1 MIYYGRQNI
10 NAKDIQSVVD
20 VLNSDF
26 LTQGPVL
33 EQFEKKVADY
43 CGAKYAVAVTNA
55 TSALHIACRAAGL
68 GEGDPL
74 WTSPITFT
82 ASANCG
88 RYCGADVDFVDINS
102 ATYNMSVTLLAE
114 KLEKAKKN
122 GYYIRMYYV
131 ALSSLNESCIRIEN
145 RVRKGGHDIPKE
157 DVTKRFA
164 KRFDD
169 VIKVLPY
176 CDEVHFY
183 DNENGFIDAGE
194 YKNGEIVIKQ
204 HTEWL
209 DQLKNEFSD
218 KQV

>member
-1 MIYYGRQNI
+1 MSIFTIIAGVNGVGKSSLTGLLKGERSDLGI
-10 NAKDIQSVVD
+10 IVD
-20 VLNSDF
+20 VYAISAKCGGNIKGGKKAIHIINDCLDKKINF
-26 LTQGPVL
+26 TQ
-33 EQFEKKVADY
+33 E
-43 CGAKYAVAVTNA
+43 T
-55 TSALHIACRAAGL
+55 
-68 GEGDPL
+68 
-74 WTSPITFT
+74 
-82 ASANCG
+82 
-88 RYCGADVDFVDINS
+88 
-102 ATYNMSVTLLAE
+102 TLSG
-114 KLEKAKKN
+114 KRIFGTLEKAKKN

>member
-1 MIYYGRQNI
+1 MSIFTIIAGVNGVGKSSLTGLLKGERSDLGI
-10 NAKDIQSVVD
+10 IVD
-20 VLNSDF
+20 VDAISAKCGGKIKGGKKAIQIINDCLDKKINF
-26 LTQGPVL
+26 TQ
-33 EQFEKKVADY
+33 E
-43 CGAKYAVAVTNA
+43 T
-55 TSALHIACRAAGL
+55 
-68 GEGDPL
+68 
-74 WTSPITFT
+74 
-82 ASANCG
+82 
-88 RYCGADVDFVDINS
+88 
-102 ATYNMSVTLLAE
+102 TLSG
-114 KLEKAKKN
+114 KRIFGTLEKAKKN

-169 VIKVLPY
+169 AIKVLPY

-183 DNENGFIDAGE
+183 DNENGFIDVGE